1 MMGKSWQHLWGWGER
16 APMLTPSLCRE
27 RDHLGSG
34 PYLTK
39 EILNFDSLKNPDIIH
54 PKTESVP
61 WLKVRT

>member
-1 MMGKSWQHLWGWGER
+1 
-16 APMLTPSLCRE
+16 MLTPSLCRE